1 MFDVPSICNWSTS
14 CWTWRSSFFS
24 PVSEQSDML
33 RPLLVLMLLRQ
44 GAFGQRCQ
52 SDGYRTHRRLI
63 ELRFQEPLPRLN
75 VQRLPQERRT
85 RATYLSCNIFPEKM
99 DKCRTSG
106 HAMPLWEA
114 CTGSHANANHASPLI
129 FDVVSASTALVQP
142 KTAIGACCTKSLY
155 SYLVF
160 DAAHFCPATENVK
173 TCIKRHQHIAREIM
187 LFHTCSHQKV
197 PTLLKMKFEWGE
209 SYWNFILNFIFA
221 FFLNDQHSSSFH
233 IIGKQMK
240 IKYLR
245 LAPEELSTCQTEAAH
260 V

>member
-1 MFDVPSICNWSTS
+1 
-14 CWTWRSSFFS
+14 
-24 PVSEQSDML
+24 ML

-114 CTGSHANANHASPLI
+114 CTGSHANANHASPSI
-129 FDVVSASTALVQP
+129 FKVVSASTALVQP
-142 KTAIGACCTKSLY
+142 KTAIGVCCAKSLENIVPIVLGTFQSARNFGHWKVY
-155 SYLVF
+155 
-160 DAAHFCPATENVK
+160 HF
-173 TCIKRHQHIAREIM
+173 RSR
-187 LFHTCSHQKV
+187 
-197 PTLLKMKFEWGE
+197 
-209 SYWNFILNFIFA
+209 IFT
-221 FFLNDQHSSSFH
+221 
-233 IIGKQMK
+233 GM
-240 IKYLR
+240 
-245 LAPEELSTCQTEAAH
+245 
-260 V
+260 